1 MRKRKGMVS
10 KLALRQHI
18 PLPPHPAGD
27 YDHGDVHLE
36 SGRVFVANTAAGT
49 VEVIDGEHLSHL
61 ATIPDCLEA
70 SGVLAAQ
77 DDALIFAAAR
87 GAGKLV
93 VIDPITLRVL
103 RTVVVGARPN
113 GLAWDSRRKH
123 LLVADVQD
131 NTARLVDPHAGEVMA
146 AVELPGRPRWAV
158 YHQAS
163 DRFLVN
169 IREPACVAVLSA
181 DPFVLVEQFPV
192 WSPGPHGMD
201 LDQDGRRAF
210 VACDGGTVVTLDLAR
225 GREQARVPIAGPPDA
240 IWHNHQ
246 LDRLYVAIAHLGKL
260 DQAHGVI
267 NVVNTQSMAVEERI
281 TTEAGA
287 HTTAYDAR
295 RQRLYVF
302 LPSCRVAVYEE
313 REVQ

>member
-1 MRKRKGMVS
+1 MAS
-10 KLALRQHI
+10 KLALRQYI

-27 YDHGDVHLE
+27 FDHGDVYLE
-36 SGRVFVANTAAGT
+36 SGRVFVANTKACT
-49 VEVIDGEHLSHL
+49 VEVIDGENLCHL
-61 ATIPDCLEA
+61 ATIPDCPEA

-77 DDALIFAAAR
+77 DETLIFAAAR
-87 GAGKLV
+87 GAGKLL
-93 VIDPITLRVL
+93 VIDPITLGVL
-103 RTVVVGARPN
+103 RTVAVGARPN
-113 GLAWDSRRKH
+113 GLAWDSLRKH

-131 NTARLVDPHAGEVMA
+131 NSARLVDPHTGEVMA
-146 AVELPGRPRWAV
+146 SVEFPGRPRWAV

-181 DPFVLVEQFPV
+181 DPFALVERFPV
-192 WSPGPHGMD
+192 WSPGPHGLD

-210 VACDGGTVVTLDLAR
+210 VACDGGTVVTLDLAK

-240 IWHNHQ
+240 IWHNHR
-246 LDRLYVAIAHLGKL
+246 LGRLYVAITHLGTL
-260 DQAHGVI
+260 DQATGVI
-267 NVVNTQSMAVEERI
+267 DVVNTETMKVEEQI

-287 HTTAYDAR
+287 HTTAYDSR

-313 REVQ
+313 NEVG